1 MTVSADEILTN
12 AQRNPMSSYG
22 HFDDENREYVITRP
36 DTPLPWINYLGSR
49 DFFGMISNT
58 AGGYC
63 FYKDARMR
71 RLIRYRY
78 NSSPMDSNGRYLY
91 IKDGD
96 SLWSPSWKPLKTP
109 IDYYECRH
117 GAGYT
122 TIRGH
127 KNLLGAEVSYFI
139 PTGDTLEIWDVKLR
153 NMSTAPKTI
162 RLWGFVEWCLW
173 DAWDDQTNFQRNFS
187 IGQVEVENDTV
198 FHKTE
203 YRERRNHFA
212 YFSSSLPTSGFD
224 TSRDQFVGLHNGLHE
239 PQAVFDGAC
248 RNSIAYGWAPIA
260 AHQIDLTLAPGE
272 EKRFHFLLG
281 YAENEQEKKFAKP
294 HVINKEP
301 FYQIQ
306 KKYASAEHVDAAF
319 TELKQYWRT
328 LFSSYYA
335 KTSNPHVDRMV
346 NMWNPYQ
353 CMATFNLSRAASFYE
368 SGIGRGMGYR
378 DSNQDVLGFVHIIP
392 ERARERILDIA
403 ATQLSDGTCYHQY
416 QPLTKQGNAG
426 AGSGFNDDPLWLILS
441 TAAYIKETG
450 DFSIL
455 NEEIGFADQKKKKG
469 SLLDHLEISIHY
481 TLEHHG
487 PHDLPLIGHADWN
500 DCLNLNCFSDTP
512 GESFQLAGDANKSD
526 VAESVMI
533 AGLFCAACEELA
545 VIYQHQGAK
554 EKAAETLAH
563 AVKMRQTVLT
573 HGWDGDWFLRAY
585 DAFSRKIGS
594 KENDEGKIFIES
606 QGWCIL
612 GGIGLDNGFAAKA
625 LESVNKHLATPNG
638 IILQQPAYQAYQNH
652 LGEITS
658 YPPGY
663 KENAGIFTH
672 NNTWI
677 QIAETLIGNGDRA
690 FDYYMSICPSAK
702 DDQIEIYRAEPY
714 VYSQMTAGRDAPTP
728 GEGKNSW
735 LTGTASWS
743 YVAISQYILG
753 VRPGYDGLVID
764 PCIPNDWKEY
774 SVVRRFRGKIY
785 AITFKNPTGVSK
797 GVRSLIVDG
806 NLVPGQVIP
815 LELGGEQVNVQVIM
829 A

>member
-1 MTVSADEILTN
+1 
-12 AQRNPMSSYG
+12 MSSYG

-78 NSSPMDSNGRYLY
+78 NSAPMDANGRYLY

-96 SLWSPSWKPLKTP
+96 VLWNPMWKPLKTP

-127 KNLLGAEVSYFI
+127 KNELGVEITYFI
-139 PTGDTLEIWDVKLR
+139 PTADQLELWDVKVR
-153 NMSTAPKTI
+153 NMSTVTKTV

-187 IGQVEVENDTV
+187 IGQVEVENDAI

-212 YFSSSLPTSGFD
+212 YFASSLPTSGFD
-224 TSRDQFVGLHNGLHE
+224 TSRDQFIGVYNGLHE
-239 PQAVFDGAC
+239 PQAVLDGAC
-248 RNSIAYGWAPIA
+248 RNSIAYGWAPVA

-272 EKRFHFLLG
+272 QKRFHFLLG
-281 YAENEQEKKFAKP
+281 YAENEQEKKFIKP

-301 FYQIQ
+301 FYQIRE
-306 KKYASAEHVDAAF
+306 KYASSAQVDAAF
-319 TELKQYWRT
+319 SELKAHWQSLLSVYS
-328 LFSSYYA
+328 L
-335 KTSNPHVDRMV
+335 KIDNPHVNRMI
-346 NMWNPYQ
+346 NMWHPYQ
-353 CMATFNLSRAASFYE
+353 CMVTFNLSRAASFYE

-378 DSNQDVLGFVHIIP
+378 DSNQDVLGFVHMIP

-416 QPLTKQGNAG
+416 QPLTKKGNSM

-441 TAAYIKETG
+441 TVFYLKETG

-455 NEEIGFADQKKKKG
+455 NEQIGFADQEKKKG
-469 SLLDHLEISIHY
+469 SLLDHLETSIQY
-481 TLEHHG
+481 TLEHYG
-487 PHDLPLIGHADWN
+487 PHGLPLIGHADWN

-512 GESFQLAGDANKSD
+512 GESFQLAGDANISD

-533 AGLFCAACEELA
+533 AGLFSAACGELSA
-545 VIYQHQGAK
+545 LYQKLGNHD
-554 EKAAETLAH
+554 KATEATAH
-563 AVKMRQTVLT
+563 AEEMRRTVLK
-573 HGWDGDWFLRAY
+573 HGWDGEWFLRAY

-612 GGIGLDNGFAAKA
+612 GGIGLDNGFAEKA

-638 IILQQPAYQAYQNH
+638 IILQQPAYQTYQNH

-677 QIAETLIGNGDRA
+677 QIAETMLGNGERA
-690 FDYYMSICPSAK
+690 FEYYLSICPSSK
-702 DDQIEIYRAEPY
+702 DSQIDIYRTEPY

-753 VRPGYDGLVID
+753 VRPGYDGLIID
-764 PCIPNDWKEY
+764 PCIPKEWKEY
-774 SVVRRFRGKIY
+774 SVVRRFRGKSYSIS
-785 AITFKNPTGVSK
+785 IKNPAGVSK
-797 GVRSLIVDG
+797 GVRSLVVNGKPIQ
-806 NLVPGQVIP
+806 GQIIP
-815 LELGGEQVNVQVIM
+815 LEMGGEQVSVQVIM
-829 A
+829 G

>member
-1 MTVSADEILTN
+1 
-12 AQRNPMSSYG
+12 MSSYG

-78 NSSPMDSNGRYLY
+78 NSTPMDSNGRYLY

-96 SLWSPSWKPLKTP
+96 VLWSPSWKPLKTP

-127 KNLLGAEVSYFI
+127 KNLLGVETTYFI

-153 NMSTAPKTI
+153 NMSTTPKTI

-187 IGQVEVENDTV
+187 IGQVEVEKDTV

-248 RNSIAYGWAPIA
+248 RNSIAYGWAPVA
-260 AHQIDLTLAPGE
+260 VHQIDLTLAPGE

-281 YAENEQEKKFAKP
+281 YAENEQEKKFVKP

-301 FYQIQ
+301 FYQI
-306 KKYASAEHVDAAF
+306 KEKYASADQVDAAF
-319 TELKQYWRT
+319 TELKEYWRI

-416 QPLTKQGNAG
+416 QPLTKKGNAG

-450 DFSIL
+450 DFTIL
-455 NEEIGFADQKKKKG
+455 NEEIGFADQEKKTG
-469 SLLDHLEISIHY
+469 TLLDHLEISIHY
-481 TLEHHG
+481 TLDHQG
-487 PHDLPLIGHADWN
+487 PHALPLIGHADWN

-533 AGLFCAACEELA
+533 AGLFCAACQELA
-545 VIYQHQGAK
+545 VIYQHQSAK
-554 EKAAETLAH
+554 DKSAEMLAQ
-563 AVKMRQTVLT
+563 ADKMRKTVLA

-594 KENDEGKIFIES
+594 KENDEGNIFIES

-638 IILQQPAYQAYQNH
+638 IILQQPAYQTYQNH

-677 QIAETLIGNGDRA
+677 QIAETLVGNGDRA

-702 DDQIEIYRAEPY
+702 DDQIEVYRAEPY
-714 VYSQMTAGRDAPTP
+714 VYSQMTAGRDAATP

-735 LTGTASWS
+735 LTGTASWT
-743 YVAISQYILG
+743 YVVISQYILG
-753 VRPGYDGLVID
+753 IRPGFDGLIID
-764 PCIPNDWKEY
+764 PCIPKDWQEY

-785 AITFKNPTGVSK
+785 AITIKNPNGVSK

-806 NLVPGQVIP
+806 NLVQGQVIP
-815 LELGGEQVNVQVIM
+815 LETGGDHVTVQVIM